1 MAGRTSWLTKPALLR
16 TLLTRLRLA
25 IRLVRE
31 PGVPLLTRAL
41 PLLAVLYLVFPLDVI
56 PDILPGLGHLD
67 DLGVVV
73 FALELFL
80 RLCPPR
86 AKAFHEAAL
95 ARGQRYAPMPADGD
109 DVIDAQWR
117 RE

>member
-1 MAGRTSWLTKPALLR
+1 MADRTSWLTKPALLR
-16 TLLTRLRLA
+16 TLIDQLRLA
-25 IRLVRE
+25 FRLIRE
-31 PGVPLLTRAL
+31 PRVPVLTRAVPLLA
-41 PLLAVLYLVFPLDVI
+41 ALYLVWPLDFI
-56 PDILPGLGHLD
+56 PDILPGLGQLD

-80 RLCPPR
+80 RLCPAR
-86 AKAFHEAAL
+86 AKAFHESAL
-95 ARGQRYAPMPADGD
+95 ARRQRYAPMPAGG

>member
-16 TLLTRLRLA
+16 TLFTQLRLA
-25 IRLVRE
+25 FRLIRE
-31 PGVPLLTRAL
+31 PSVPVLTRAVPLLA
-41 PLLAVLYLVFPLDVI
+41 ALYLVWPIDII
-56 PDILPGLGHLD
+56 PDILPGLGQLD

-80 RLCPPR
+80 KWCPSR
-86 AKAFHEAAL
+86 AKAFHESAL
-95 ARGQRYAPMPADGD
+95 ARGQRYAPMPAGGD
-109 DVIDAQWR
+109 IIDAEWR

>member
-1 MAGRTSWLTKPALLR
+1 LTKPALLR
-16 TLLTRLRLA
+16 TLLTQLRLA
-25 IRLVRE
+25 FRLLRE
-31 PGVPLLTRAL
+31 PGVPILTRAL
-41 PLLAVLYLVFPLDVI
+41 PLLAVLYLVWPLDFI
-56 PDILPGLGHLD
+56 PDILPGLGQLD

-80 RLCPPR
+80 GLCPTR

-95 ARGQRYAPMPADGD
+95 ARGQRYAPMPMGGD
-109 DVIDAQWR
+109 AIDAEWR